1 MVEKVEERG
10 KLENLINQFQH
21 LHAEYTKIWLDDVFL
36 HLDWWISLIISV
48 GTWIFWFFY
57 RKKES
62 THRLLYAGAFA
73 MLISVILC
81 YIGSALGLW
90 YYTGKLT
97 PSIPAWFPYN
107 LCLLPVS
114 VMFLIQAKPHIASWK
129 KGVFYGLLT
138 AFVGEPFF
146 VWTGYY
152 VMTGWEYIYSVP
164 IYAIIFIFCDW
175 LTKRDSFEGVYK

>member
-36 HLDWWISLIISV
+36 HLDWWISIIISV

-73 MLISVILC
+73 MLISVILV
-81 YIGSALGLW
+81 I
-90 YYTGKLT
+90 
-97 PSIPAWFPYN
+97 
-107 LCLLPVS
+107 
-114 VMFLIQAKPHIASWK
+114 
-129 KGVFYGLLT
+129 
-138 AFVGEPFF
+138 
-146 VWTGYY
+146 
-152 VMTGWEYIYSVP
+152 
-164 IYAIIFIFCDW
+164 
-175 LTKRDSFEGVYK
+175 